1 MFPIGGIVGA
11 FVCITLLFKL
21 MHWPGGTTLVLISCL
36 LLIAYGLCA
45 YLALKNFEELDAIV
59 SRSGKF
65 GGLFRTSLNTMLLSF
80 SVLGFGVV
88 SRIMHWPGN
97 STIIMV
103 GMLSL
108 AVGLIYVGYSFPKLK
123 IKQDDK

>member
-1 MFPIGGIVGA
+1 MFPLGGIVGA
-11 FVCITLLFKL
+11 FVCISLLFKL

-65 GGLFRTSLNTMLLSF
+65 GDLFRTSLNTMLLSF

-108 AVGLIYVGYSFPKLK
+108 AVGLIYVGYYFPKLK